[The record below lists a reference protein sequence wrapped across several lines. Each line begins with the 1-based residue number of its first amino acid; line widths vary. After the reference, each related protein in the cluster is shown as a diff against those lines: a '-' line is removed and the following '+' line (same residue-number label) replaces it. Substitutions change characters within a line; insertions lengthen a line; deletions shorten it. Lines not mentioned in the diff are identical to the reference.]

1 MQCEAYDDSSYDP
14 VFTLHHTDRE
24 NQAMASVFSYY
35 AASFPYS
42 SDPYD
47 QLNQS
52 PRPSHRFRS
61 AHPIPDFNS
70 TVELTCLLIVTIA
83 NPLIR
88 NTLHPFMEPRRM
100 TPTGP

>member
-1 MQCEAYDDSSYDP
+1 
-14 VFTLHHTDRE
+14 
-24 NQAMASVFSYY
+24 MASVFSYA

-47 QLNQS
+47 RLNQS
-52 PRPSHRFRS
+52 PRSSHRFHS
-61 AHPIPDFNS
+61 AHHIPDS
-70 TVELTCLLIVTIA
+70 RLTTKLICLLIAMSV

>member
-1 MQCEAYDDSSYDP
+1 
-14 VFTLHHTDRE
+14 
-24 NQAMASVFSYY
+24 MASVFSYY

-52 PRPSHRFRS
+52 PCSSHRS
-61 AHPIPDFNS
+61 HSSHPIPGSNS
-70 TVELTCLLIVTIA
+70 TVELTCLLIPTIVS
-83 NPLIR
+83 PLIR